1 MRKSAASEIQRRRN
15 EKMKLLR
22 RDGTEIG
29 EGESLREIA
38 IAEKA
43 DLSWANLSGAD
54 LSGANLSG
62 ADLSGANLS
71 RANLSGANLSWN
83 SHALIGEILKRA
95 AQNDK
100 GLRSVAGLILV
111 STDWC
116 WEKLLTELTPEQ
128 IAWCKETLR
137 PWWEGKE
144 EQLPEKARK
153 IVEASK

>member
-1 MRKSAASEIQRRRN
+1 
-15 EKMKLLR
+15 MKLLR

-38 IAEKA
+38 IAKKA
-43 DLSWANLSGAD
+43 D
-54 LSGANLSG
+54 
-62 ADLSGANLS
+62 LS